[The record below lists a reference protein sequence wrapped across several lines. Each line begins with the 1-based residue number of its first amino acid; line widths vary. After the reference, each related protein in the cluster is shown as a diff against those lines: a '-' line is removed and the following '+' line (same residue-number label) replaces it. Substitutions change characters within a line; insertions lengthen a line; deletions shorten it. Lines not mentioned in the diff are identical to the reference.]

1 MRGYANIDVISTFNK
16 QSCIK
21 IVKRR
26 KQFILVS
33 RRSNIILKVKFKDNS
48 LNKVNRNEIRYSFI
62 GLSNFAIKRC
72 LLQLLFG
79 TKFAYL
85 KFKTY

>member
-48 LNKVNRNEIRYSFI
+48 LNKEDRNEIQYSFI
-62 GLSNFAIKRC
+62 GLSNFAIKGC
-72 LLQLLFG
+72 LLQSFFG
-79 TKFAYL
+79 TKLASS
-85 KFKTY
+85 KFKSI